1 MAFNGMCN
9 GNDMLYASEGGIMPE
24 SKLKI
29 KAPKS
34 SYIITSDIKNS
45 KDILKVD
52 IKPTKN
58 IFFNMGLLPHWL
70 ELSFYSIPKKEGK
83 GKRITAVH
91 IINKCSMSP
100 NPYIY
105 DSSAIFYCHENET
118 DLLRLV
124 PFLIDISLQM
134 KCDIISFDYLGF
146 GDSNTKP
153 KINTLLQDGEDAI
166 KFSINILKYKI
177 ENLILFGKDIGAMP
191 CIHLAGMN
199 DYQNCKSL
207 ILCMPL
213 ISNNKIEIKNIRS
226 IICKTLLIYELENKE
241 EIEQNDMIA
250 LCREIY
256 NEKEWFPIKKKSKEI
271 FDKFQGIKKFMEE
284 SNDDVYSR
292 HRSKFITKLRDFAFT
307 EEENAKKNIKNSG
320 SIGESTD
327 SDTKLSLGNLDKIN
341 FDEVNDIKNDD
352 KDNEIKI
359 DIFNQAEL
367 QIHNE
372 EDY

>member
-307 EEENAKKNIKNSG
+307 EEENAKKNIKNSE

-341 FDEVNDIKNDD
+341 FDEVNDIKNED

>member
-1 MAFNGMCN
+1 
-9 GNDMLYASEGGIMPE
+9 
-24 SKLKI
+24 
-29 KAPKS
+29 
-34 SYIITSDIKNS
+34 
-45 KDILKVD
+45 
-52 IKPTKN
+52 
-58 IFFNMGLLPHWL
+58 
-70 ELSFYSIPKKEGK
+70 
-83 GKRITAVH
+83 
-91 IINKCSMSP
+91 
-100 NPYIY
+100 
-105 DSSAIFYCHENET
+105 
-118 DLLRLV
+118 
-124 PFLIDISLQM
+124 
-134 KCDIISFDYLGF
+134 
-146 GDSNTKP
+146 
-153 KINTLLQDGEDAI
+153 
-166 KFSINILKYKI
+166 
-177 ENLILFGKDIGAMP
+177 
-191 CIHLAGMN
+191 
-199 DYQNCKSL
+199 
-207 ILCMPL
+207 
-213 ISNNKIEIKNIRS
+213 
-226 IICKTLLIYELENKE
+226 
-241 EIEQNDMIA
+241 MIA

-327 SDTKLSLGNLDKIN
+327 SDTKLRLGNLDKIN